1 MIKLK
6 AGKWHHDGALGSCLL
21 FNCYEI
27 SSFKLVLI
35 LDELIR
41 EDQWIFSRSIHAKS
55 DFQVTFSI
63 ILDHFFQLFWII
75 LYNLI
80 DKPVFQSS
88 SPIFD
93 QKLCIVKPNGFTL
106 HSRLT
111 FHRPWQKQIQSQLE
125 LAHHFLVHSTSLK
138 KSQTIEN
145 EA

>member
-1 MIKLK
+1 MILNLLSFWQKRSEIAQVCLVLYSEKDAITFALKITQLNVMMIKLK

-80 DKPVFQSS
+80 DKPVF
-88 SPIFD
+88 
-93 QKLCIVKPNGFTL
+93 
-106 HSRLT
+106 
-111 FHRPWQKQIQSQLE
+111 
-125 LAHHFLVHSTSLK
+125 
-138 KSQTIEN
+138 
-145 EA
+145 